1 MEKTILLLGANG
13 FIGNNLTNYYL
24 DKPEYKL
31 AGCLHGDTFSPL
43 FDFSRMRAFTSDLTN
58 KEHVDKLF
66 KEVKPDIVIHAAA
79 VTTGAKDTLERPWLH
94 VTDNLRMNALVME
107 YCHTH
112 GVKHCVWFS
121 CGVMYQPKDEP
132 QSETDWKDGEE
143 LYPTYYGVGNMKVY
157 TEKLARFYSRQNS
170 CKFTVIRNSNVYGPY
185 DKFDL
190 DKCHM
195 LPAMVKKVCD
205 ATDTLEVWG
214 TGVARR
220 DLVYIDDLVN
230 LVALCIEKQETPYEL
245 INCGAG
251 QAYSVQEIIGILQE
265 ITGKNLTINYNGKLD
280 IPTTVIFNCDKA
292 KKLGWEPKVSLKDG
306 LEKTVEYYNAT
317 K

>member
-1 MEKTILLLGANG
+1 MEKRILFLGANG
-13 FIGNNLTNYYL
+13 FTATNLANHL
-24 DKPEYKL
+24 DNKYIITK
-31 AGCLHGDTFSPL
+31 CYHGREFREGFNSHQ
-43 FDFSRMRAFTSDLTN
+43 ADLTN

-66 KEVKPDIVIHAAA
+66 RIVKPDIVIHAAA

-94 VTDNLRMNALVME
+94 VTDNVRMNALVME
-107 YCHTH
+107 YCHTF
-112 GVKHCVWFS
+112 GVKQCVWFS
-121 CGVMYQPKDEP
+121 CGVMYQPKDTP

-143 LYPTYYGVGNMKVY
+143 LYPTYFGVGNMKVY
-157 TEKLARFYSRQNS
+157 TEKLAQFYSRQGA
-170 CKFTVIRNSNVYGPY
+170 CKFTVFRNSNIYGPH

-214 TGVARR
+214 TGKARR
-220 DLVYIDDLVN
+220 DLLYVGDLVD
-230 LVALCIEKQETPYEL
+230 LVDRCLEQQTTPYEL

-251 QAYSVQEIIGILQE
+251 QAYSVETIIEILQR
-265 ITGKNLTINYNGKLD
+265 ITGKSLTIKYNGKLD

-292 KKLGWEPKVSLKDG
+292 KKLGWEPKTSLEDG
-306 LEKTVEYYNAT
+306 LRETVKYYEQKTANRL
-317 K
+317 